1 MRYIIHLIIYIHSGF
16 ATEPIYNNYNL
27 NEDNINIDD
36 EASFLANLTSENVKQ
51 IRQQQKSKFMISS
64 NNKIPNKNAML
75 LRSNSRHIRSN
86 RNLNEDGAI
95 DVFSMMVE
103 FGIYDRQF
111 LNSIKQ
117 LRQFKDNRNL
127 NLKFL

>member
-1 MRYIIHLIIYIHSGF
+1 MYIHSGF
-16 ATEPIYNNYNL
+16 ATEPMWYNSH
-27 NEDNINIDD
+27 EDNITDNG
-36 EASFLANLTSENVKQ
+36 ASFLANLSPENVKE
-51 IRQQQKSKFMISS
+51 IREQQKSKFMISS
-64 NNKIPNKNAML
+64 KNKIPNKNGML

-86 RNLNEDGAI
+86 RNMNQDGAI

-117 LRQFKDNRNL
+117 LRQFKDNGDTKIPK